1 MSKVVIFGIGDY
13 GRIAQLY
20 LERDSQHDVVAFTAH
35 GEYVDRDE
43 LNGLPIVPF
52 EELGR
57 QHPPDAVSM
66 LVAAGFSKVN
76 QVRSAI
82 YEGCKGLGYELI
94 TYVSSQAMVWPDVP
108 IGDNCFIFE
117 ANVVQPGVTI
127 GNDVVLWSGNHI
139 GHDVT
144 IGHHCFIASHA
155 VISGQRHHRR
165 SLLRRGQRHV
175 PRRRHRG
182 AALRHWRGR
191 ADYERHGGG
200 RRVRRARDA
209 GPHEEELGAPRLL
222 TR

>member
-20 LERDSQHDVVAFTAH
+20 LERDSEHDVVAFTAH
-35 GEYVDRDE
+35 GKYVDRDE

-94 TYVSSQAMVWPDVP
+94 SYASSQAMVWPDVP

-155 VISGQRHHRR
+155 VISGNVTIGDHCFV
-165 SLLRRGQRHV
+165 GV
-175 PRRRHRG
+175 N
-182 AALRHWRGR
+182 ATF
-191 ADYERHGGG
+191 
-200 RRVRRARDA
+200 RD
-209 GPHEEELGAPRLL
+209 GVTVAPRCVIGAGALIMRDTEEGGVYGVQGTQAHTKKSWEL
-222 TR
+222 RGF